1 MTEESTEF
9 SYYVSSLRRRRPLIL
24 GIWVPAV
31 ILTALLAVG
40 LPSKFV
46 STATFQLKPQLTN
59 NNYGNGN
66 DKDQNNQGDTYADRY
81 VSGLADAVLGSA
93 DLRAALSALVPY
105 PQLKDDPVEAQ
116 KELQGDVDV
125 AMITQKILDPV
136 TGLER
141 KVNTGFTVSYANR
154 DPQTAQRVAAWL
166 ANAFTL
172 DSRRAAAAPVQR
184 DSQFYAAEADR
195 QREKIGASETQ
206 LAKFKQEN
214 FDRLPDTTQENV
226 SLENLTDEDLRGV
239 ERDLHTQQENRTFI
253 LQQLQQARAAGA
265 NEDTLQDLEAEYQKK
280 LAVYDPNYPDMIQ
293 LRQQIDA
300 MRHGYL
306 PAGPGSSLE
315 DQLAEQ
321 RTMLTQLRQRY
332 SEDYPDVQRV
342 ERTIKDLQ
350 ARIASGEKDKNDT
363 DNGIGEVQ
371 TPAVVQLKTQLK
383 GVEGQI
389 AALEQ
394 QREFLRTKDAK
405 LRGNLQSTPEVE
417 RAYDT
422 LTRDADTAKKAYDD
436 LISERIDADVRAAGI
451 MSGTADQFKLV
462 DAPVVAKK
470 ATKPPRIGVA
480 IIGLI
485 GATLLAFMAALGA
498 SALDSSVRGRH
509 DLLALLNVAPIGIV
523 PLIRNAEFARRRRR
537 RMAALVATAVIAVPA
552 LYLLIH
558 FAAP

>member
-1 MTEESTEF
+1 MTEEKSEF
-9 SYYVSSLRRRRPLIL
+9 SDYVNALRRRRPLIL
-24 GIWVPAV
+24 GIWVPGV
-31 ILTALLAVG
+31 LLTALLAVG

-59 NNYGNGN
+59 SSSN
-66 DKDQNNQGDTYADRY
+66 DKDPNNQGDTYADRF
-81 VSGLADAVLGSA
+81 VSSLTDAVLGSE
-93 DLRAALSALVPY
+93 DLRAALSTLAPY
-105 PQLKDDPVEAQ
+105 PQLREDPVSAL
-116 KELQGDVDV
+116 KELQSDVDV
-125 AMITQKILDPV
+125 VMITQKVLDPL
-136 TGLER
+136 TSLER

-154 DPQTAQRVAAWL
+154 DPQVAQRLAAWL
-166 ANAFTL
+166 ASAFVV
-172 DSRRAAAAPVQR
+172 DARRAAAAPVYK

-195 QREKIGASETQ
+195 QREKIAASEAR
-206 LAKFKQEN
+206 LAQFKQEN

-293 LRQQIDA
+293 LRQQIEA

-306 PAGPGSSLE
+306 PAGPGATLE
-315 DQLAEQ
+315 EQLAQQ
-321 RTMLTQLRQRY
+321 RTMLAQLRQRY

-342 ERTIKDLQ
+342 ERSIKDLE
-350 ARIASGEKDKNDT
+350 ARIASGEKDKNDKEADT
-363 DNGIGEVQ
+363 LVGAVQ
-371 TPAVVQLKTQLK
+371 TPAVVQLKTQLN
-383 GVEGQI
+383 GIDGQI
-389 AALEQ
+389 AALQQ
-394 QREFLRTKDAK
+394 QREYLRSKDAK

-436 LISERIDADVRAAGI
+436 LISQRIDADVKAAGI
-451 MSGTADQFKLV
+451 MGGTADQFKLT

-470 ATKPPRIGVA
+470 ATKPPRIGIA
-480 IIGLI
+480 LIGLM
-485 GATLLAFMAALGA
+485 GATLLALMAALGA

-509 DLLALLNVAPIGIV
+509 DLLALLSVTPIGIV

-537 RMAALVATAVIAVPA
+537 RLTAWVATSVIAVPA
-552 LYLLIH
+552 VYLLIH